1 MRKFRRGI
9 RDFTL
14 KLDSDP
20 AAREVIAD
28 LNDALRTEHWEEIV
42 FCGYGE
48 PTTRLST
55 LLEIARWITRHVHT
69 PIRVNTNGHASILHP
84 KLKVAQEFKEAGVRA
99 LSVSLNAHNPAVY
112 NDVCQPRFENAFES
126 VLKFIEEAR
135 ATGLTVEI
143 TAVAIPEV
151 KISAVAKIAS
161 NLKVNF
167 RARHYQPCVW

>member
-20 AAREVIAD
+20 AAREVIAG
-28 LNDALRTEHWEEIV
+28 LSDALHTEHWQEIV
-42 FCGYGE
+42 FCGFGE
-48 PTTRLST
+48 PTTRLGT
-55 LLEIARWITRHVHT
+55 LLEIARWITHHVHT
-69 PIRVNTNGHASILHP
+69 PIRVNTNGHASMLHP
-84 KLKVAQEFKEAGVRA
+84 KLKVAEELKEAGVSA
-99 LSVSLNAHNPAVY
+99 LSVSLNAHNPVVY
-112 NDVCQPRFENAFES
+112 NDVCQPRFENAFDG
-126 VLKFIEEAR
+126 VLKFVEEAR

-143 TAVAIPEV
+143 TAVAIPEI

-161 NLKVNF
+161 NLGVKF